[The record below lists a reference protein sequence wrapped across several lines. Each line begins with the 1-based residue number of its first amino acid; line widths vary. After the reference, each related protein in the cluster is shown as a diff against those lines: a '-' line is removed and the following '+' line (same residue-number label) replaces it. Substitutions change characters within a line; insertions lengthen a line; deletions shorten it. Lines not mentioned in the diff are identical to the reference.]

1 MVLRVEEARWLS
13 DETGGNIM
21 RFHELGRMICG
32 LAVLFIAWTGPAAA
46 KDYVYGSCVP
56 AADYLTSDALP
67 AMFAGVEKETGGAIK
82 WKSVAGGQLAD
93 CKGTIAAVQD
103 RVMEAGLAIP
113 TYVPNLVPH
122 TALMYNTLE
131 FEGETVAVAGATA
144 ETLFLDCKEC
154 LDEWRKINSLPLG
167 PYASSPYTL
176 YCREPIDT
184 VAGLKN
190 KRVRAIGG
198 PAELVNMSGAVSVGA
213 TLPEAVSLL
222 QRGGLDC
229 LYGITEWLKTFG
241 YGDFAKYVMDLSL
254 GTTGPAIGVQLNYD
268 TWKEMTPAQRTAM
281 LKYQALFSAKHSIGN
296 FVIKN
301 KTSLDEV
308 IKTKGVKVLPVGK
321 DFQEWIAAYKA
332 NESKLNGDRARGLGV
347 KDPDA
352 VLRAYEKNLVKWRKL
367 EKEIGTDV
375 EKFADVLWKE
385 IYSKIDVN
393 KL

>member
-1 MVLRVEEARWLS
+1 MKLLNVRALA
-13 DETGGNIM
+13 
-21 RFHELGRMICG
+21 LGA
-32 LAVLFIAWTGPAAA
+32 AVVAAAWSAPVAA

-56 AADYLTSDALP
+56 AADYLTTDALP
-67 AMFAGVEKETGGAIK
+67 AMYAGIEKDTKGAIK
-82 WKSVAGGQLAD
+82 WKSVAGGSLAD
-93 CKGTIAAVQD
+93 CKGSFDAVQN

-131 FEGETVAVAGATA
+131 FQGETVAVAGATA
-144 ETLFLDCKEC
+144 ETLFIDCKEC
-154 LDEWRKINSLPLG
+154 IDEWKKINSLPLG

-176 YCREPIDT
+176 YCREPITT
-184 VAGLKN
+184 VDGLKN
-190 KRVRAIGG
+190 KRVRAVGG
-198 PAELVNMSGAVSVGA
+198 PAELLNMTGAVTIGA
-213 TLPEAVSLL
+213 TLPEAVGLL

-241 YGDFAKYVMDLSL
+241 YGDFAKNVMDLSL
-254 GTTGPAIGVQLNYD
+254 GTTGPAIGVHLNYD
-268 TWKEMTPAQRTAM
+268 TWKEMTPEQRTAT

-296 FVIKN
+296 FILKN
-301 KTSLDEV
+301 RTSLEEV
-308 IKTKGVKVLPVGK
+308 KNTKGVKVLPVGK

-332 NESKLNGDRARGLGV
+332 NEAKVNGEKAKQLGV

-352 VLRAYEKNLVKWRKL
+352 VLKAYEKNLVKWRKL

-375 EKFADVLWKE
+375 EKFADTLWNE